1 VSSASAL
8 RYHVGF
14 EEGGA
19 VRIALAT
26 GWLYL
31 ALLPTS
37 GCAAPLEAPSA
48 YRDER
53 YLCGQEHAAAFDV
66 WANTCREDYLAGG
79 SCVGVAS
86 MKGESA
92 GEPFVIDSTL
102 DRSYV
107 PENMH
112 PTVLELLSPAGTSPY
127 FTFRISVTNLRL
139 ETTAESSGACRSDLS
154 LFNMEARGGSI
165 NLVMKIETC
174 EIEQRSGGL
183 DVAFSASFVRGGFI
197 DACMFLL
204 PQTPRREIAEGTLP

>member
-1 VSSASAL
+1 LTL
-8 RYHVGF
+8 RYDVRF

-31 ALLPTS
+31 ALLPIG

-53 YLCGQEHAAAFDV
+53 YLCGPEHAAAFDA
-66 WANTCREDYLAGG
+66 WASTCREDYLAGG
-79 SCVGVAS
+79 SCLGIAS
-86 MKGESA
+86 MKGESS

-107 PENMH
+107 PEYVH

-127 FTFRISVTNLRL
+127 FDFRLSLTNLRL
-139 ETTAESSGACRSDLS
+139 ETTAESSPVCRSDLS
-154 LFNMEARGGSI
+154 LFNLEARGGSI

-174 EIEQRSGGL
+174 EIERRSEGL

-204 PQTPRREIAEGTLP
+204 PQARRREIAEGRLR